1 MAYPPRL
8 GYLATRAVL
17 VARLVPTYAAA
28 HRLDD
33 DEARERLDRA
43 LSGRLAEQLLDATW
57 AALTGSSKRLTA
69 DGLLEKVAGSLKDRP
84 LRPGRAAPLTPAWSA
99 FLVLADIE
107 AGTASEPARRVLES
121 EDGRRMAAAGIAEA
135 AAYLAKEL
143 TR

>member
-8 GYLATRAVL
+8 GHLATRAVL
-17 VARLVPTYAAA
+17 VARLAPTYASA

-33 DEARERLDRA
+33 DEARERLERA
-43 LSGRLAEQLLDATW
+43 LSGPLAEQLLDATW
-57 AALTGSSKRLTA
+57 AALAGTSKKLAA

-84 LRPGRAAPLTPAWSA
+84 LRPGRVAPLSAAWSA
-99 FLVLADIE
+99 FLVLADLE
-107 AGTASEPARRVLES
+107 AGTATEAARRVMES

-135 AAYLAKEL
+135 GAYLAKEL